1 MSKKT
6 KRAFINVFILFA
18 FSFVVIFLFVQKDF
32 DEIVQIMKTANILML
47 FITLAIFL
55 LTYLVDGMIIWISAK
70 KYSSSYNLFEGINVS
85 LIGAFFS
92 AITPSATGGQFAQA
106 YILRKQDIKV
116 EKSANM
122 LVLNF
127 IAYELSII
135 MYCAVT
141 ITISYI
147 FNFNTIHRIELF
159 GFDFNFIILSL
170 IGFAIHIIGIT
181 GIILLSYSPWVN
193 RFAFWVV
200 KMLNKMHILKD
211 KDYVIVNG
219 KIEKKINFFRDE
231 LKDIKGNF
239 KIFLPMLLLHIIKYT
254 ISFSI
259 PFFVALTLNMK
270 LSFVELGSAII
281 LSSFLHLIITYIPIP
296 GASGGSE
303 LFYAVIF
310 RNFFKTSAN
319 VTSSLLIWR
328 FITFYVGLLIGF
340 IATMSFN
347 HRKKTKL
354 ITETLQDTK
363 IPTNISSIDESI
375 IDEVNEEKKVKKDE
389 DV

>member
-1 MSKKT
+1 
-6 KRAFINVFILFA
+6 
-18 FSFVVIFLFVQKDF
+18 
-32 DEIVQIMKTANILML
+32 
-47 FITLAIFL
+47 
-55 LTYLVDGMIIWISAK
+55 
-70 KYSSSYNLFEGINVS
+70 
-85 LIGAFFS
+85 
-92 AITPSATGGQFAQA
+92 
-106 YILRKQDIKV
+106 
-116 EKSANM
+116 
-122 LVLNF
+122 
-127 IAYELSII
+127 
-135 MYCAVT
+135 
-141 ITISYI
+141 
-147 FNFNTIHRIELF
+147 
-159 GFDFNFIILSL
+159 
-170 IGFAIHIIGIT
+170 
-181 GIILLSYSPWVN
+181 

-211 KDYVIVNG
+211 KDYVIVNS